1 MNAMRR
7 AVTRAFSGRTKD
19 QHHIW
24 CGSAECK
31 LHLRHSWVAYTVYR
45 CIQKSTGMMNTRHFK
60 HHRTMRKDLWK
71 SLKFV
76 RLFSQVMP
84 RPDVLDFDGF
94 VLRRGAANRA
104 PVRPPDLRQASGTTK
119 SPEMKDEEKLWEIF
133 EKMWKDYIGR
143 LRVYIKRKRWT
154 FSNRKLNSIYFWS
167 CILRR
172 NLRSHLYISSSMIHQ
187 VYPFMKLVTFS
198 HPFCTCR
205 GLKL

>member
-1 MNAMRR
+1 
-7 AVTRAFSGRTKD
+7 
-19 QHHIW
+19 
-24 CGSAECK
+24 
-31 LHLRHSWVAYTVYR
+31 
-45 CIQKSTGMMNTRHFK
+45 MNTRHFK
-60 HHRTMRKDLWK
+60 HHRTIRKDLWK

-84 RPDVLDFDGF
+84 RTDVLDFDGF

-119 SPEMKDEEKLWEIF
+119 SPEIF

-172 NLRSHLYISSSMIHQ
+172 NLRSHLYIPSSMIHQ
-187 VYPFMKLVTFS
+187 VYLHEIGHFLS
-198 HPFCTCR
+198 SFCTCH